1 MKIPPT
7 TLGRFGIVL
16 ISTMLWFA
24 QSQRGQEEQR
34 SDARAYL
41 GFDANDY
48 PGDAALPR
56 LRQTFA
62 FVGYWLNNPPGSGPP
77 GSGPPGSGPP
87 GSGPPQSSTKGGI
100 GASHWLG
107 HRAALA
113 RQGFGFLVL
122 FNGRFER
129 ELKSVANARTLGTND
144 ARAAAGAADRE
155 GFARGAVIFV
165 DQEEGGSMS
174 DAQMA
179 YLLAWFDGVTAAGF
193 RPGIYCSG
201 MPANEGHGEFTI
213 TANYVRDHAGQREIV
228 YFVYNDACPPSP
240 GCAYLKNPPE
250 PAASG
255 VPFAAVWQFAQSPR
269 RREFTRHCASAYNAD
284 GNCYAPGMGP
294 GSSLVDVDSATSAD
308 PSHTR

>member
-1 MKIPPT
+1 MKIGLT
-7 TLGRFGIVL
+7 TLGHFGIVL
-16 ISTMLWFA
+16 ISVMPWPA
-24 QSQRGQEEQR
+24 QSLGGQEGLR
-34 SDARAYL
+34 SNARTYL

-48 PGDAALPR
+48 PGGAALPR
-56 LRQTFA
+56 LKQTFA
-62 FVGYWLNNPPGSGPP
+62 FAGYWLNNPPGSGPP
-77 GSGPPGSGPP
+77 GNSRKSGAE
-87 GSGPPQSSTKGGI
+87 SSP
-100 GASHWLG
+100 WLG

-113 RQGFGFLVL
+113 QQGFGFLVL
-122 FNGRFER
+122 FNGRLEH
-129 ELKSVANARTLGTND
+129 ELKSVANALLLGAND
-144 ARAAAGAADRE
+144 ARAAAAAAERE
-155 GFARGAVIFV
+155 GFARSTVIFV

-179 YLLAWFDGVTAAGF
+179 YLLAWFDAATAAGF

-213 TANYVRDHAGQREIV
+213 TANYVRQHAGQREIS

-240 GCAYLKNPPE
+240 GCAYLKNRPK

-269 RREFTRHCASAYNAD
+269 RREFTRRCASAYNAD

-294 GSSLVDVDSATSAD
+294 GSPFIDVESATSAD
-308 PSHTR
+308 PSQAR